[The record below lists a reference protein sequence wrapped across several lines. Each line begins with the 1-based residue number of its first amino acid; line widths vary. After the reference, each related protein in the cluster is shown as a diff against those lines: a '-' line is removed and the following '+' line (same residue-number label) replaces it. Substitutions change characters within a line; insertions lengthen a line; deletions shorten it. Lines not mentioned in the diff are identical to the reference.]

1 MSREEAATV
10 YLDVLLGFR
19 GNYDQYRQ
27 AAGALSDEDMSLLRN
42 AVSGASGKNEMA
54 EGAQF
59 FGRLIENDNQYHKEN
74 REVMIKKMV
83 CSGLIALIVT
93 VMGEAAHAAQKTYVW
108 TEEYATL
115 ARGSAEI
122 EFWDTASTKD
132 IQIRSAS
139 DWNQKIEL
147 EYGITDHLNASLYQV
162 YEQAADSNSL
172 TYVGYNFELK
182 YRIAETNVLPVDVL
196 LYAESEVSTIE
207 GNVYEGKIILS
218 KDIGR
223 LNISY
228 NQIYER
234 VKNTGTGDNAYAA
247 GISYELAPWL
257 RFGVESKG
265 SYTEGE
271 YAAGP
276 TLAWTGS
283 RIWAN
288 IGAVFGL
295 NRNTNDREA
304 RFILGV
310 PF

>member
-1 MSREEAATV
+1 
-10 YLDVLLGFR
+10 
-19 GNYDQYRQ
+19 
-27 AAGALSDEDMSLLRN
+27 
-42 AVSGASGKNEMA
+42 
-54 EGAQF
+54 
-59 FGRLIENDNQYHKEN
+59 
-74 REVMIKKMV
+74 MIKKLV
-83 CSGLIALIVT
+83 CSGFIAIVVT
-93 VMGEAAHAAQKTYVW
+93 VTGETAHAAQKTYVW

-115 ARGSAEI
+115 AKGSAEI

-182 YRIAETNVLPVDVL
+182 YRIAEKDVLPVDVL
-196 LYAESEVSTIE
+196 LYAEQEVNTVA
-207 GNVYEGKIILS
+207 GNAFEGKIILA

-223 LNISY
+223 LNIAY

-234 VKNTGTGDNAYAA
+234 VYNTGKGEHEYSTGM
-247 GISYELAPWL
+247 SYEVVPWL
-257 RFGVESKG
+257 RAGVESKG
-265 SYTEGE
+265 SYSEGE

-276 TLAWTGS
+276 TLAWTGN

-288 IGAVFGL
+288 LGAVLGL
-295 NRNTNDREA
+295 NRNTNDREV